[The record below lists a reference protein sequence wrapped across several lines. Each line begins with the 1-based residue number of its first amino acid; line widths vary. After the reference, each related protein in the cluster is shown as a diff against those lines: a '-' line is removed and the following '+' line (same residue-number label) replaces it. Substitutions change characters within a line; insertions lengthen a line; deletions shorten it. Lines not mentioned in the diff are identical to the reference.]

1 MEKRF
6 GNKTLALKTREILYV
21 AWAENLVVSV
31 PVAILV
37 ELPVVDVPL
46 AVVGV
51 PVNIHGEDFVP

>member
-1 MEKRF
+1 MKKRL
-6 GNKTLALKTREILYV
+6 GNKTLALKTRETLCV

-51 PVNIHGEDFVP
+51 PVDIHGEDFVP